1 MRERSLGGVVVAG
14 RWFYWR
20 HCNRLRCLSRRREC
34 NQVCNA
40 ITQMKTA
47 TTTGQNNNKVS
58 SKKQT
63 IKATTSAV
71 TSSLFSKLLLLVLGK
86 PLKIGEP

>member
-1 MRERSLGGVVVAG
+1 
-14 RWFYWR
+14 
-20 HCNRLRCLSRRREC
+20 
-34 NQVCNA
+34 
-40 ITQMKTA
+40 MKTA
-47 TTTGQNNNKVS
+47 TTTGQNINKVS

-86 PLKIGEP
+86 PLKIGES

>member
-1 MRERSLGGVVVAG
+1 
-14 RWFYWR
+14 
-20 HCNRLRCLSRRREC
+20 
-34 NQVCNA
+34 
-40 ITQMKTA
+40 MKTA

-86 PLKIGEP
+86 PLKIGESQYTSKYVSLGSRICGKLISLDFIGCIERIIHRKNVMG